1 MITQFIDE
9 YRWLSNF
16 QSVQIKYDGRTYP
29 SVEHAYVSA
38 KSNDDGWKQLCTSS
52 KYRAGDLKKVS
63 KDIELREDWEDVKV
77 FIMYDLLKLKFVQE
91 PFKTKLLNTGDME
104 LIEGNYWGDTF
115 YGVDMNKDEGQ
126 NILGRLIMKIR
137 KEIRDGNY

>member
-16 QSVQIKYDGRTYP
+16 QSVQIKYEGRVYP
-29 SVEHAYVSA
+29 SVEHAYISA
-38 KSNDDGWKQLCTSS
+38 KSDDDGWKQLCASS
-52 KYRAGDLKKVS
+52 KYRAGDLKQVS

-77 FIMYDLLKLKFVQE
+77 FIMYDLLKLKFQQE

-115 YGVDMNKDEGQ
+115 YGIDMNTDEGQ

-137 KEIRDGNY
+137 KEIRNGKY